1 MVWRTHRG
9 ARSTQEDIMDMRF
22 LDTLD
27 PTVFESLKEL
37 RPRLKLCG
45 PLRIL
50 FVVDGSINYGSDFGV
65 GRVAQLLNDT
75 TRGWV
80 DFQVDTLHKSAVTF
94 SDAFLRP
101 YHQLWLFG
109 INGGSGSLSAPE
121 RTALQKW
128 MEERRGGVFATG
140 DHDDLGAALCRQVP
154 RAGTMRRWTNAQS
167 VPPGSGPGRID
178 TNRPAIAAQEAPTYA
193 EIPNAVQSDAVP
205 QRIEWVTWM
214 RSGSGFL
221 RWRAPHPILCHPR
234 HGPIDVMPDH
244 PHEGMCFDTAPG
256 RFEVDVSSAT
266 EYPTRSGVRPL
277 PTVIAYGHTLPDP
290 PHDFAKGDSPAKRFP
305 MISVYDGQAIN
316 IGRVV
321 VDSTWHHWMGMN
333 INGLEAAGTAPG
345 ASAQAVAHWE
355 KIREYFINIAVWLAT
370 PQQRRCMTRWYL
382 TTAHYSYVGFQELRT
397 ARHLAELG
405 QITALH
411 LRPILGPCW
420 VRHFVLDLVLE
431 VHPRLRD
438 LLIPT
443 FQGEGFGGLAPS
455 ELASLN
461 GPQWDVFEAHVLGA
475 VMKASMKQHAK
486 SVDQLMQQR
495 KPDLPVDDDEEAEVL
510 LGGALEGLRAY
521 EQAMQA
527 DVKRLQ
533 PWLTAL
539 KAVKPGKV
547 VKPAKR

>member
-1 MVWRTHRG
+1 
-9 ARSTQEDIMDMRF
+9 MDMRF
-22 LDTLD
+22 LNTLD
-27 PTVFESLKEL
+27 PAVFEALKEL
-37 RPRLKLCG
+37 RPRLKICG

-50 FVVDGSINYGSDFGV
+50 FVVDGSINYGNDFGV
-65 GRVAQLLNDT
+65 GRVAELLNNT

-101 YHQLWLFG
+101 YHQVWLFG
-109 INGGSGSLSAPE
+109 YNGGSGSLSAGE

-128 MEERRGGVFATG
+128 MDERRGGVFATG

-154 RAGTMRRWTNAQS
+154 RVGTMRRWTNAQS
-167 VPPGSGPGRID
+167 VPPGGGLARVD
-178 TNRPAIAAQEAPTYA
+178 TNRPANAAQEAPTYA
-193 EIPNAVQSDAVP
+193 EIPNSAQSDAVP

-214 RSGSGFL
+214 RSGGGIL

-266 EYPTRSGVRPL
+266 EYPTRDGVRPL
-277 PTVIAYGHTLPDP
+277 PTVIAYGNTLPDP
-290 PHDFAKGDSPAKRFP
+290 PYDFAKSDSPAKRFP
-305 MISVYDGQAIN
+305 MISVYDGQAID

-345 ASAQAVAHWE
+345 ASAQAVANWE

-370 PQQRRCMTRWYL
+370 PQQRRCMARWYL

-397 ARHLAELG
+397 ARSLTELG
-405 QITALH
+405 RITALH

-420 VRHFVLDLVLE
+420 VRQFVLDLVLE

-438 LLIPT
+438 LLGPT
-443 FQGEGFGGLAPS
+443 FLGEGFGGRPAS
-455 ELASLN
+455 ELAELS
-461 GPQWDVFEAHVLGA
+461 GPGWDAFEAHVLGA
-475 VMKASMKQHAK
+475 VMLSSMKQHAK
-486 SVDQLMQQR
+486 SVELLLEHR
-495 KPDLPVDDDEEAEVL
+495 KVDLPVDDAEEAEVL
-510 LGGALEGLRAY
+510 LGGAIEGLRAF
-521 EQAMQA
+521 EQAVQA
-527 DVKRLQ
+527 DVERIQ
-533 PWLTAL
+533 PWLTTL
-539 KAVKPGKV
+539 KEVKPGKA